1 MRMPLGRKGLQKGAF
16 LVNLCFNQKR
26 LSITMAEKKEIL
38 DFIRREKENLLRKY
52 YLTKIGLF
60 GSFARDEQKAGS
72 DIDLIVEFEPGT
84 ENLYEIKEEIRK
96 VFQEQFHSEIDVCRE
111 KYIKPYYKEQILE
124 DAIFI

>member
-1 MRMPLGRKGLQKGAF
+1 
-16 LVNLCFNQKR
+16 
-26 LSITMAEKKEIL
+26 MAEKKEIL

-52 YLTKIGLF
+52 HLTKIGLF

-96 VFQEQFHSEIDVCRE
+96 VFQEQFHSKVDVCRE

>member
-1 MRMPLGRKGLQKGAF
+1 
-16 LVNLCFNQKR
+16 
-26 LSITMAEKKEIL
+26 MAEKKEIL

-52 YLTKIGLF
+52 HLTKIGLF